1 MVEVV
6 IVVFVV
12 NGNSSGNGCGNDCG
26 NDCGY
31 GKNGDGSRAFHPH
44 PFWSYT
50 FFHLIAY
57 LQIYLL
63 PYLCLSV
70 VRFVTTGTG
79 KTLMARQIGKMLNTR
94 EPKIISGPGK
104 FD

>member
-1 MVEVV
+1 MV
-6 IVVFVV
+6 IVRVMVV
-12 NGNSSGNGCGNDCG
+12 VMIVVMIVVMVRMVMVAVLFIHIPLEL
-26 NDCGY
+26 Y
-31 GKNGDGSRAFHPH
+31 
-44 PFWSYT
+44 